1 MDIPSNDLTQEQLKI
16 YDRQRFIGLDVQKK
30 LVDSNILLSPL
41 NGVMSELAKNL
52 ILTGCNLTLF
62 DTKTI
67 DEEDV
72 ETNFL
77 FCPDDIGKN
86 VMKKIKKLKN
96 AYQMFFYHFL
106 FFFFLFFVKRAE
118 IAKRALNDMNPL
130 VKINIFESEMSLAYL
145 EKEINAYD
153 IVALSTKSF
162 NEIEKYDALSK
173 KVNKPIYVLLCCGL
187 YGFFYCSLG
196 SSYSFSKL

>member
-52 ILTGCNLTLF
+52 ILMGCNLTLF
-62 DTKTI
+62 DAKII

-77 FCPDDIGKN
+77 FCQDDIGKN
-86 VMKKIKKLKN
+86 VMTQI
-96 AYQMFFYHFL
+96 
-106 FFFFLFFVKRAE
+106 
-118 IAKRALNDMNPL
+118 
-130 VKINIFESEMSLAYL
+130 
-145 EKEINAYD
+145 
-153 IVALSTKSF
+153 
-162 NEIEKYDALSK
+162 
-173 KVNKPIYVLLCCGL
+173 
-187 YGFFYCSLG
+187 
-196 SSYSFSKL
+196 